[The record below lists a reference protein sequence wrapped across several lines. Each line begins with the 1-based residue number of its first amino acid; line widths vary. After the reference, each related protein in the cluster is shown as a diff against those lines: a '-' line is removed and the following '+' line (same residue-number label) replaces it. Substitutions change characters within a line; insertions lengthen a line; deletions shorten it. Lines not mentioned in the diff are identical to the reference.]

1 MITRFS
7 KPEMGQAAQRE
18 MLAGEDALVEHDFD
32 EAIRHIKKALRL
44 LKHAKHTQ
52 EYVKDLNILGMVH
65 SMASDE
71 SAALDCYL
79 ESLATAAVMKSN
91 EMKAL
96 SYSGIGSCYQKM
108 GHYKEALVY
117 FRNARREHQRCEVSE
132 EEDRAMWSTFN
143 YLYIEGFSGD

>member
-1 MITRFS
+1 MITRFR

-18 MLAGEDALVEHDFD
+18 RLAGEDALVEHDFD
-32 EAIRHIKKALRL
+32 EAIRHIKRALRL
-44 LKHAKHTQ
+44 WKRVENTQ

-65 SMASDE
+65 SMVSDE

-96 SYSGIGSCYQKM
+96 SYSGIGSCFQRM
-108 GHYKEALVY
+108 GHHKEALVY
-117 FRNARREHQRCEVSE
+117 FRNARREHQHCEVSE
-132 EEDRAMWSTFN
+132 EEDRAVWRIFN